1 MSQSPI
7 TTSPANSNETPIS
20 SSPVIDATPITT
32 IHPSFDSALN
42 SKPKKTTTKRA
53 VTSETSKSKKKSK
66 ASSLSVSK
74 KGSKAKGSR
83 SKSKSIHT
91 MQELYVDD
99 VAKKNVEP
107 HVEASNEDRSEENVV
122 AEGNP
127 NNVTETLEIQKGLTI
142 EKPVASEAVGE
153 IVQDSPDAEES
164 LNDKDVEEALNSLKD
179 TVPKPNVAPDVTT
192 SLAQEGPTPDIV
204 GDAVNAQDQVNDEPV
219 SEKLVGV
226 PTNGENPISQN
237 EDNQHDDEEPADDRN
252 QPATDNDVSVNDDVV
267 DVDEMTDLD
276 LTVNEVVGGSIARR
290 LRNRKGKEADVVT
303 EVVTKATPSKKKKMI
318 GPSRKPSKVEIA
330 SEKKKK
336 SGKRKQP
343 EVGDSDYEVEEDVPH
358 IVSNIVSSSKKK
370 SQKKFRRAAI
380 PELDVVHDVPNI
392 VSTGKK
398 KIGGR
403 IIPQNVPD
411 VPMDNISFHFIESAQ
426 KWKFVANRRL
436 ALERELSD
444 EALEQKEI
452 IALIEK
458 AGLMKTVSG
467 IGDCYE
473 KLVKEFLVNIPEDC
487 DNPLSKEHHKVY
499 VRGKCVMFSPAI
511 INKALGNKEDGYA
524 EMEITNNNICKT
536 ITANQVKIW
545 PSRGKVP
552 SVMLSVKYAIL
563 NRIGTANWVP
573 TTHTSDI
580 ATGLAR
586 FIYSVGTGTEFNY
599 GAHIFDETVQHA
611 KSWAIRMP
619 IAFPSLICSII
630 VAQHPSILT
639 ADDEVSKRESPL
651 DFHPRLFEGTH
662 AADIEI
668 TGPSVAAPTGS
679 GSMSRNEMIASLEA
693 ACKALDEKKKSLEQ
707 VIMALRQEEAAE
719 RVRMCRLDKKELIKV
734 MVEALRSWSSQMLA
748 LIFSGYIPLIDVY
761 FFKLFMFLA
770 VILVLMFFCW
780 AMPWIF

>member
-1 MSQSPI
+1 MNSTDSPNSSPI
-7 TTSPANSNETPIS
+7 N
-20 SSPVIDATPITT
+20 ATPITT
-32 IHPSFDSALN
+32 VHPSFASALN
-42 SKPKKTTTKRA
+42 PKPKKTTAKR
-53 VTSETSKSKKKSK
+53 TSTSKVPKSKKKSK
-66 ASSLSVSK
+66 TSSSSVSK
-74 KGSKAKGSR
+74 KSTKAKS
-83 SKSKSIHT
+83 SKSKPIHT

-99 VAKKNVEP
+99 LTKGNAESN
-107 HVEASNEDRSEENVV
+107 VEASNNDASDLNVN
-122 AEGNP
+122 EGNSDF
-127 NNVTETLEIQKGLTI
+127 VVETLENQKGVTGDNT
-142 EKPVASEAVGE
+142 VVTEAVGGG
-153 IVQDSPDAEES
+153 IVQDSPDAEETM
-164 LNDKDVEEALNSLKD
+164 NNQVVEEVLNSLKD
-179 TVPKPNVAPDVTT
+179 TIPTSNVVPDVET
-192 SLAQEGPTPDIV
+192 SLAQDEPTPDIV
-204 GDAVNAQDQVNDEPV
+204 GNAVNTAEQVDE
-219 SEKLVGV
+219 G
-226 PTNGENPISQN
+226 
-237 EDNQHDDEEPADDRN
+237 
-252 QPATDNDVSVNDDVV
+252 PATDEIVVPQTEKEHVADEEEDTDILSTNNAMSVDDDVV
-267 DVDEMTDLD
+267 DVDAMEDLEQ
-276 LTVNEVVGGSIARR
+276 TVSEVASGSIARR
-290 LRNRKGKEADVVT
+290 LRNRKGKAADVVT
-303 EVVTKATPSKKKKMI
+303 EVVPKATPSKKKKMI

-330 SEKKKK
+330 IEKKKK
-336 SGKRKQP
+336 GGKRKQA

-358 IVSNIVSSSKKK
+358 IVSNIVSPSKKK

-380 PELDVVHDVPNI
+380 PDLDVVHDVPNI

-398 KIGGR
+398 KIGGK

-511 INKALGNKEDGYA
+511 INKTLGNKEDGYA

-599 GAHIFDETVQHA
+599 GAHIFYETVQHA

-630 VAQHPSILT
+630 LAQHPSILT

-679 GSMSRNEMIASLEA
+679 GSMSRKEMIASLEA

-719 RVRMCRLDKKELIKV
+719 EGENVQVGQEGGDQSDGGGTEEL
-734 MVEALRSWSSQMLA
+734 ELSDASA
-748 LIFSGYIPLIDVY
+748 DF
-761 FFKLFMFLA
+761 
-770 VILVLMFFCW
+770 
-780 AMPWIF
+780 

>member
-1 MSQSPI
+1 MSQSPNSA
-7 TTSPANSNETPIS
+7 TSVNPTETHD
-20 SSPVIDATPITT
+20 SSPVITDATPITT
-32 IHPSFDSALN
+32 IHPSFSSVLN
-42 SKPKKTTTKRA
+42 PKPKKSTAKRPS
-53 VTSETSKSKKKSK
+53 TFKTPKSKKTKGSSSSASK
-66 ASSLSVSK
+66 KTSKK
-74 KGSKAKGSR
+74 KGSN

-91 MQELYVDD
+91 MQELYLDD
-99 VAKKNVEP
+99 VAEKNVES
-107 HVEASNEDRSEENVV
+107 HVDGSEKSDSDLNAV

-127 NNVTETLEIQKGLTI
+127 NVVDETLEIQKGITGDNTT
-142 EKPVASEAVGE
+142 VSDTVGE
-153 IVQDSPDAEES
+153 GIIPDSPE
-164 LNDKDVEEALNSLKD
+164 VEETLTDQVVKEVQNSLKD
-179 TVPKPNVAPDVTT
+179 TTPKPNVAPDVTT
-192 SLAQEGPTPDIV
+192 SLAQDEPTPDIV
-204 GDAVNAQDQVNDEPV
+204 GDAVNTEEQVDQEPV
-219 SEKLVGV
+219 ADETIVPQTEKELVA
-226 PTNGENPISQN
+226 
-237 EDNQHDDEEPADDRN
+237 DEEENTDIPT
-252 QPATDNDVSVNDDVV
+252 TDNDVSVDDDVV
-267 DVDEMTDLD
+267 DVDAMEDLEQ
-276 LTVNEVVGGSIARR
+276 TVSEVASGSIARR
-290 LRNRKGKEADVVT
+290 LRNRKGKVADVVT
-303 EVVTKATPSKKKKMI
+303 EVVPKATPSKKKKVI

-330 SEKKKK
+330 SEKKKA
-336 SGKRKQP
+336 SGKRKHV
-343 EVGDSDYEVEEDVPH
+343 EAGDSDYEVEEDVPH
-358 IVSNIVSSSKKK
+358 NASNIVSPSKKK

-380 PELDVVHDVPNI
+380 PDPDVVDDVPNI

-398 KIGGR
+398 KVGGK

-436 ALERELSD
+436 ALERELSA

-467 IGDCYE
+467 IGECYE

-499 VRGKCVMFSPAI
+499 VRGKCVHFSPAI
-511 INKALGNKEDGYA
+511 INKFLGNKEDGYA
-524 EMEITNNNICKT
+524 ELEVTNTQVCKT
-536 ITANQVKIW
+536 ITANQVKVW
-545 PSRGKVP
+545 PLKGKVP

-586 FIYSVGTGTEFNY
+586 FIYSVGTGTMFNY
-599 GAHIFDETVQHA
+599 GAHIFDETVQHG

-630 VAQHPSILT
+630 LAQHPSILT

-679 GSMSRNEMIASLEA
+679 GSMSRKEMIASLEA

-719 RVRMCRLDKKELIKV
+719 EGENVQVGQEGGDHSDGGGTEEL
-734 MVEALRSWSSQMLA
+734 ELSDASA
-748 LIFSGYIPLIDVY
+748 DF
-761 FFKLFMFLA
+761 
-770 VILVLMFFCW
+770 
-780 AMPWIF
+780 